1 MHKEIIITVIIVIL
15 IIVLNVITQDYTQD
29 TAEIMQ
35 SKLEE
40 IKVDLEAGKEIKDIE
55 EKLKKTIEEWNNRKN
70 ILAYYLE
77 HDEIEKIE
85 TELTALNANIL
96 SSFNLSSINSCMQFR
111 HCLLNNIT
119 KSTKCKEF
127 CKKI

>member
-96 SSFNLSSINSCMQFR
+96 TNEYNIGRENLEECIF
-111 HCLLNNIT
+111 LLEHVKDKENVKLSNI
-119 KSTKCKEF
+119 F
-127 CKKI
+127 

>member
-1 MHKEIIITVIIVIL
+1 MKKKTIIVIL

-55 EKLKKTIEEWNNRKN
+55 EKLKKIPLTVKNLKGMNIPLENRMKN
-70 ILAYYLE
+70 FVYKVIKL
-77 HDEIEKIE
+77 
-85 TELTALNANIL
+85 
-96 SSFNLSSINSCMQFR
+96 
-111 HCLLNNIT
+111 
-119 KSTKCKEF
+119 
-127 CKKI
+127 